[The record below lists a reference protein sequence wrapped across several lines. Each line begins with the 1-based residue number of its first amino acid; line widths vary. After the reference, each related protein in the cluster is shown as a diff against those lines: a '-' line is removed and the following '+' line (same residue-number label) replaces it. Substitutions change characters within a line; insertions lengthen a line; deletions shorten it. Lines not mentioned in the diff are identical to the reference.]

1 MNLIKKG
8 LLKEIEECNSKET
21 KDIIIIIDFNT
32 YSNQEQNNNNSEKI
46 DSFIEQTIIIL
57 DNYLSRNDRL
67 GVFIHKNQY
76 QIICPLQTKYNIDL
90 DNFSKDLINNKK
102 RIFNE
107 IKEDEEINSNDN
119 DENNLEKDKLEIN
132 FGIQKFSRAE
142 SQDSFQSEDGQIKI
156 NDNIVKSLV
165 DTINYSQKYLKIKE
179 GLQHEKYIILFTD
192 IFNVYKMND
201 QQIISNL
208 NKINEEKDITFLLV
222 GKNMDKTNEKKFD
235 LEEKLNKSK
244 ILLDKFGERSETIEF
259 ENMKK
264 IKNILSKNTIIK
276 DEFIFPNEIYK

>member
-1 MNLIKKG
+1 M
-8 LLKEIEECNSKET
+8 
-21 KDIIIIIDFNT
+21 
-32 YSNQEQNNNNSEKI
+32 
-46 DSFIEQTIIIL
+46 
-57 DNYLSRNDRL
+57 